1 MFMVLSVFRL
11 VGWCDEFKSQMWI
24 EVVTN
29 KLFTCFLNLPTHVHC
44 ATRCEEYSAHHDG
57 KSTHCQVLP
66 CSHWPWRRHQPL
78 QHTGRAPYASIS
90 DCLRC
95 KIYLGSK
102 QPLPL
107 QALHNTNLLAS
118 YAAIDRRVK
127 ILCYVMKVFA
137 KVSMISPLNQR
148 SCHSSTVVLFH
159 LCCTFFSCIFTIFD
173 FPFTDVRHRGC
184 FSWQPLIV
192 RLHPHGALLP
202 PAEEPSCY
210 SRASRGTNNK
220 CCAFSE
226 CKPHSSNESFLV
238 LAKCYIHMESG
249 RQ

>member
-1 MFMVLSVFRL
+1 M
-11 VGWCDEFKSQMWI
+11 
-24 EVVTN
+24 
-29 KLFTCFLNLPTHVHC
+29 HC

-95 KIYLGSK
+95 EIYLGSK

-107 QALHNTNLLAS
+107 QALHNTHLLAS

-137 KVSMISPLNQR
+137 KVSMIFSSLNQR
-148 SCHSSTVVLFH
+148 SCHSSTGILFP
-159 LCCTFFSCIFTIFD
+159 LYCTFHAFW
-173 FPFTDVRHRGC
+173 PFLT
-184 FSWQPLIV
+184 F
-192 RLHPHGALLP
+192 LLQM
-202 PAEEPSCY
+202 CDIGD
-210 SRASRGTNNK
+210 ASRGSLSSYAYTLMVLFFLQQRNPPVIPVLQEVQIT
-220 CCAFSE
+220 SVL
-226 CKPHSSNESFLV
+226 HSVN
-238 LAKCYIHMESG
+238 ANHIHWMNPL
-249 RQ
+249 